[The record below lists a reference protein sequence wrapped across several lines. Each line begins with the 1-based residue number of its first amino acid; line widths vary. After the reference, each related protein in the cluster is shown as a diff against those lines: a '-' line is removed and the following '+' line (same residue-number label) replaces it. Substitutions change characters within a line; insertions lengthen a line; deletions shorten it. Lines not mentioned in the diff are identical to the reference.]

1 MRRGTLG
8 GVASVVLGAAY
19 MFALA
24 SDVWGHESSWPLL
37 ALVATFAAGA
47 FLSTVVLCAW
57 ARPASLWS
65 LPGLF
70 SAPLLL
76 LASSYLWDLGGMAIF
91 LAIAAATFLVCVAG
105 CLVVRAIVAV
115 RHTAP

>member
-8 GVASVVLGAAY
+8 GVASVVLGAAC

-24 SDVWGHESSWPLL
+24 GDVWGHESSWPLP

-47 FLSTVVLCAW
+47 FLSMVVLCAW
-57 ARPASLWS
+57 AKPVRLWS
-65 LPGLF
+65 FPALF

-76 LASSYLWDLGGMAIF
+76 LAGPHLRDWGWVAIVLAMAG
-91 LAIAAATFLVCVAG
+91 ATFLVCVAA
-105 CLVVRAIVAV
+105 CLMVRAIAAARSTV
-115 RHTAP
+115 P